1 MSAYHKRRTTYTSRQ
16 TLQAALKAT
25 GIPFEECQP
34 GQEKNLVGYHGDV
47 RPETASFIVRRAH
60 IGASSNDLG
69 YRWDKEAKCFTAIVS
84 EFDEHCSATTRI
96 RGEIRREY
104 AVADTITQ
112 ARKAGYKV
120 ERKDLANGTVQMVV
134 TGRI

>member
-16 TLQAALKAT
+16 TLRAALQAT
-25 GIPFEECQP
+25 GIPFEEYQP
-34 GQEKNLVGYHGDV
+34 GREEQLVGYQGKV
-47 RPETASFIVRRAH
+47 RPETASFIIRRAH
-60 IGASSNDLG
+60 IGYSSNDLG
-69 YRWDKEAKCFTAIVS
+69 FKWDRAAKCFSAIVS
-84 EFDEHCSATTRI
+84 EFDEHCAQTTRI
-96 RGEIRREY
+96 RDEIRREY
-104 AVADTITQ
+104 AVADTIVQ

>member
-1 MSAYHKRRTTYTSRQ
+1 MSAYHKRKTTYTSRQ
-16 TLQAALKAT
+16 TLREALKAT

-34 GQEKNLVGYHGDV
+34 GHEKHLFGYHGDE

-60 IGASSNDLG
+60 IGLSSNDLG
-69 YRWDKEAKCFTAIVS
+69 YRWDPAAKCFTEIVS
-84 EFDEHCSATTRI
+84 EFDERCRATTKVRNSI
-96 RGEIRREY
+96 RKEY
-104 AVADTITQ
+104 AVADTIVQ

-120 ERKDLANGTVQMVV
+120 ERQNLENGTVQMVV